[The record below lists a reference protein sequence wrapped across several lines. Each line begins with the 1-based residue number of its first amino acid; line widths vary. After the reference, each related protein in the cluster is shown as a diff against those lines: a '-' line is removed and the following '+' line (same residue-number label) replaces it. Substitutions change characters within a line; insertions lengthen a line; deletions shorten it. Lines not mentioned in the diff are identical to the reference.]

1 MGPVWSYLES
11 FARLPPGMAMQTLD
25 YRGLIVLRGAD
36 ENTAL
41 ARRALGPD
49 ATRAQIKALANY
61 FSRIVR
67 GGVPKV
73 GIGMLELLAIGLDYD
88 SLAAFFADWAH
99 VSAGEPL
106 PYRGFFSRT
115 LEGSAKQPSDPQIK
129 NPLLVGKCIQVGVR
143 RAVARGISQAH
154 PRSLEKE
161 AHAAAPTT
169 PRPFVYIDLAQDFAQ
184 LSTHLTR
191 LAQRLRTVVPEGD
204 PPDHRGGRALEGS
217 QSRRTTVRTKTRAR

>member
-1 MGPVWSYLES
+1 
-11 FARLPPGMAMQTLD
+11 MQTLD

-49 ATRAQIKALANY
+49 ATAAQIKALANY

-106 PYRGFFSRT
+106 PYRGYFSRT
-115 LEGSAKQPSDPQIK
+115 VEAGAKQPSDPRGID
-129 NPLLVGKCIQVGVR
+129 PLSVGKCIQVGVR
-143 RAVARGISQAH
+143 RGEARGIRGGQAH
-154 PRSLEKE
+154 PRSLKKE
-161 AHAAAPTT
+161 AHAAAAP
-169 PRPFVYIDLAQDFAQ
+169 PRPFVYIDLAHDFAQ
-184 LSTHLTR
+184 LSAHLTR
-191 LAQRLRTVVPEGD
+191 LAHRLRTVVPEGD
-204 PPDHRGGRALEGS
+204 PADHRGGRALEGS
-217 QSRRTTVRTKTRAR
+217 QSRRVAVGTKTRAR